1 MTLADIASAVRSG
14 DGHGIVGT
22 DLAATV
28 VTGEVVIDS
37 RAAGPGDL
45 FIALRGERTDG
56 HDHAGEAV
64 ARGAIAV
71 LAERDL
77 PLDVPVFVVPE
88 TLVALQSLARQVFSL
103 DQPLTFGLTG
113 SSGKTSTKDL
123 LAQVLAAF
131 GSTLAPAESFN
142 NEIGLPLTATQ
153 RTSET
158 MYAALEYSARG
169 IGHIAFLCDIVRPHV
184 AIVLNV
190 GSAHLG
196 EFGSVENI
204 AVAKGE
210 LVEAATSLAV
220 LNADDPL
227 VSAMAARTV
236 HPVVT
241 FGRSQDAEYRAS
253 EISVDDDGRP
263 SFRLETPKGR
273 APVQLQV
280 RGEHQ
285 VWNALAVAAAVIGAG
300 VTSDVALVARHLGEA
315 RPVSRWRMEVTER
328 PDGVTVV
335 NDAYNA
341 NPDSMLAALRTLAVM
356 GRDGSRRTWA
366 VLGPMA
372 ELGPDAESAHVE
384 VGRAARHLA
393 VSRLVVIGSAAAG
406 IHAGA
411 VAEGAGAGEL
421 AQVDDID
428 AAVALLRAEL
438 RPGDVVLVKAS
449 RSVGL
454 ERVAAALLAGASE

>member
-1 MTLADIASAVRSG
+1 MTLDDIAGAVG
-14 DGHGIVGT
+14 ALTAPDG
-22 DLAATV
+22 A
-28 VTGEVVIDS
+28 VTGEVRIDS
-37 RAAGPGDL
+37 RLVGPGDL
-45 FIALRGERTDG
+45 FVALRGERSDG
-56 HDHAGEAV
+56 HEFAVSAVDAGA
-64 ARGAIAV
+64 AAV
-71 LAERDL
+71 LVERPTTSRDII
-77 PLDVPVFVVPE
+77 VPDA
-88 TLVALQSLARQVFSL
+88 LAALQSLARQVFSL

-131 GSTLAPAESFN
+131 GPTLAPVGSFN

-158 MYAALEYSARG
+158 AYAALEYSARG
-169 IGHIAFLCDIVRPHV
+169 IGHIAFLCDLVRPHV

-241 FGRSQDAEYRAS
+241 FGLSDTADFRAT
-253 EISVDDDGRP
+253 ELSVDDDGRP
-263 SFRLETPKGR
+263 SFRLDTPKGR
-273 APVQLQV
+273 APVRLQV

-285 VWNALAVAAAVIGAG
+285 TWNALAVAAAVMGAG
-300 VTSDVALVARHLGEA
+300 VTSDVALVAAHLGAA
-315 RPVSRWRMEVTER
+315 RAVSRWRMEVTER
-328 PDGVTVV
+328 GDGVTVV

-341 NPDSMLAALRTLAVM
+341 NPDSMLAALRTLQVM
-356 GRDGSRRTWA
+356 SRGGERRTWA
-366 VLGPMA
+366 VLGEMA
-372 ELGPDAESAHVE
+372 ELGPGGAAAHEE
-384 VGRAARHLA
+384 VGRAAVRLA

-411 VAEGAGAGEL
+411 VAEGSGSTA
-421 AQVDDID
+421 
-428 AAVALLRAEL
+428 
-438 RPGDVVLVKAS
+438 
-449 RSVGL
+449 
-454 ERVAAALLAGASE
+454 

>member
-1 MTLADIASAVRSG
+1 MSLVDVAGAVG
-14 DGHGIVGT
+14 VDAVLDG
-22 DLAATV
+22 V
-28 VTGEVVIDS
+28 VTGEVRIDS
-37 RAAGPGDL
+37 RVVQPGDL
-45 FIALRGERTDG
+45 FVALAGEHSDG
-56 HDHAGEAV
+56 HDFAATAVEA
-64 ARGAIAV
+64 GAIGV
-71 LAERDL
+71 LVERPTTARDI
-77 PLDVPVFVVPE
+77 VVPDA
-88 TLVALQSLARQVFSL
+88 LVALQSLARQVFSV

-123 LAQVLAAF
+123 LAQVLAEF
-131 GSTLAPAESFN
+131 GPTLAPVGSFN

-158 MYAALEYSARG
+158 AYAALEYSARG

-184 AIVLNV
+184 GIVLNV

-227 VSAMAARTV
+227 VIAMASRTP

-241 FGRSQDAEYRAS
+241 FGSTEAADFRAS
-253 EISVDDDGRP
+253 DVSVDD
-263 SFRLETPKGR
+263 EGR
-273 APVQLQV
+273 ASFQLDCRHGSAPVRLQV

-285 VWNALAVAAAVIGAG
+285 TWNALAVAAAVIGAG
-300 VTSDVALVARHLGEA
+300 VTTDVGLVADRLSQA
-315 RPVSRWRMEVTER
+315 RAVSRWRMEVTDR
-328 PDGVTVV
+328 GDGVTVV

-341 NPDSMLAALRTLAVM
+341 NPDSMLAALRTLQVM
-356 GRDGSRRTWA
+356 SRGGERRTWA
-366 VLGPMA
+366 VLGGMA
-372 ELGPDAESAHVE
+372 ELGPDGDAAHEE
-384 VGRAARHLA
+384 VGRAAARHA
-393 VSRLVVIGSAAAG
+393 VRVVVIGSAAAG

-411 VAEGAGAGEL
+411 VAEGSRDAAL
-421 AQVDDID
+421 VDDVD
-428 AAVALLRAEL
+428 AALALLRAEVQ
-438 RPGDVVLVKAS
+438 PGDVVLVKAS

-454 ERVAAALLAGASE
+454 EKLAAALLDGAAS

>member
-1 MTLADIASAVRSG
+1 MIPMSLVDVAGAVGADAVL
-14 DGHGIVGT
+14 DGI
-22 DLAATV
+22 
-28 VTGEVVIDS
+28 VTGEVRIDS
-37 RAAGPGDL
+37 RLVGPGDL
-45 FIALRGERTDG
+45 FVALRGEHSDG
-56 HDHAGEAV
+56 HDFAQQAVDAGAV
-64 ARGAIAV
+64 GV
-71 LAERDL
+71 LAERRTTAR
-77 PLDVPVFVVPE
+77 DVVVPD
-88 TLVALQSLARQVFSL
+88 TLVALQSLARQVFSV

-123 LAQVLAAF
+123 LAQVLAGF
-131 GSTLAPAESFN
+131 GPTLAPVGSFN

-153 RTSET
+153 RTSDT
-158 MYAALEYSARG
+158 AYAALEYSARG
-169 IGHIAFLCDIVRPHV
+169 IGHIAFLCDIVQPHV

-227 VSAMAARTV
+227 VSAMASRTP
-236 HPVVT
+236 HHVVT
-241 FGRSQDAEYRAS
+241 FGRSGDADFRAADVR
-253 EISVDDDGRP
+253 VDDEGRA
-263 SFRLETPKGR
+263 SFRLETRYGD
-273 APVQLQV
+273 ADVALQV

-285 VWNALAVAAAVIGAG
+285 AANALAVAAAVLGAG
-300 VTSDVALVARHLGEA
+300 VTTDVARVGELLSA
-315 RPVSRWRMEVTER
+315 AKAVSRWRMEVTER

-341 NPDSMLAALRTLAVM
+341 NPDSMLAALRTLQVM
-356 GRDGSRRTWA
+356 GRGGERRTWA
-366 VLGPMA
+366 VLGQMA
-372 ELGPDAESAHVE
+372 ELGPDGAAAHE
-384 VGRAARHLA
+384 GVGREAARLA
-393 VSRLVVIGSAAAG
+393 VSRVVVIGSAAAG

-411 VAEGAGAGEL
+411 VTSGSHDAAL
-421 AQVDDID
+421 VDDVD
-428 AAVALLRAEL
+428 AALALLRAEV

-454 ERVAAALLAGASE
+454 EKLAAALLEDVS